1 MKKYALILSV
11 LFALLFINQ
20 QAFSEKEWYSG
31 INLKEGDFFTFQAC
45 TYGNYD
51 CDNPPIIDIWIQDEH
66 NEYWD
71 VIMSILENS
80 KITMTQFSLTKFGM
94 LPFDSER
101 MEKIDLANWSPD
113 NKKLEKTINLYIRAI
128 NRIPYDYWRN
138 IPIDLTKGVC
148 CSTPIEESGIVIS
161 NTEIEIPAGNFS
173 GYHLRP
179 LMAGRNIGSVVV
191 EGFAFAVFGD
201 YSVVENTGYYFKLL
215 NYGNSMLLSQFYN
228 EYSEFVPPPQQ
239 QLKNGFLP
247 QQVICKDGLELI
259 FKSTNGSPACV
270 TPKTAEKLVE
280 RGWAL
285 N

>member
-1 MKKYALILSV
+1 MQFVWVLVFLSIV
-11 LFALLFINQ
+11 LVFLLPQN
-20 QAFSEKEWYSG
+20 AEATEWYSG

-45 TYGNYD
+45 TYGSFN
-51 CDNPPIIDIWIQDEH
+51 CDNPPIIDIWILDEH
-66 NEYWD
+66 DEYWD

-94 LPFDSER
+94 LLFDSER

-113 NKKLEKTINLYIRAI
+113 NKKLKKHINLYIRTI
-128 NRIPYDYWRN
+128 NHIPYDYWRN
-138 IPIDLTKGVC
+138 IPIDLTKGGC

-161 NTEIEIPAGNFS
+161 NTEIEVPAGNFS

-201 YSVVENTGYYFKLL
+201 YSFVENTGYYFKLL

-228 EYSEFVPPPQQ
+228 EYNEFVPPPQQ

-247 QQVICKDGLELI
+247 QQVICKEGLELI
-259 FKSTNGSPACV
+259 FKSTDGSPACV
-270 TPKTAEKLVE
+270 KPTTAEKLIE
-280 RGWAL
+280 RGWASS
-285 N
+285 